1 ASAELDEK
9 KLRLMDEYERRR
21 NDPKRQLNSQI
32 GEDVQ
37 VRVTI
42 AENAEPGV
50 HYWRLQ
56 TKSGLSNPMRFVV
69 GEHAEFNEP
78 EPWRFDL
85 MKFIGLDSN
94 SSSDSR
100 RDQGSSLVTL
110 PATVNGRILPGE
122 VDEFTFEATEGE
134 QVVISVEARHLI
146 PYLADA
152 VPGWFQAVVS
162 LHDPRGQEL
171 AFADDY
177 RFDPDPVLF
186 YKIPRTGEY
195 RLRVRDSIYRGRE
208 DFVYRVT
215 IGELP
220 FLTGIS
226 PLGARA
232 GTEVDLTFH
241 GGNLDEQTK
250 TRHPIPDTAGLIDL
264 FATGP
269 SGRSN
274 AIAFH
279 VDSVPEDK
287 EREDNNRL
295 GAANEIEVPGII
307 NGALT
312 LPGDVDFFRVQG
324 TGNQPMSFEIFGRRL
339 GSPIDANL
347 TVYDD
352 DGKMIAFNDDNENP
366 AAGLTTHHADPR
378 VFIKLPD
385 NGRCFIRVADTQN
398 RYGYANAY
406 RLKVS
411 QEPPRFVLRTTPSSL
426 NAKPGTSARLTVHA
440 LRIDGFDGPVALS
453 LKDAPAGF
461 SLNATI
467 PAGEDMADVSIS
479 VPAEPPSQPTRLTV
493 QGTAEI
499 EGKSVSIDA
508 VPAEDMM
515 QAFIYRHLVPVDA
528 LMVDVRTPPEK
539 PAP

>member
-1 ASAELDEK
+1 
-9 KLRLMDEYERRR
+9 
-21 NDPKRQLNSQI
+21 
-32 GEDVQ
+32 
-37 VRVTI
+37 
-42 AENAEPGV
+42 
-50 HYWRLQ
+50 
-56 TKSGLSNPMRFVV
+56 
-69 GEHAEFNEP
+69 
-78 EPWRFDL
+78 
-85 MKFIGLDSN
+85 
-94 SSSDSR
+94 
-100 RDQGSSLVTL
+100 
-110 PATVNGRILPGE
+110 
-122 VDEFTFEATEGE
+122 
-134 QVVISVEARHLI
+134 
-146 PYLADA
+146 
-152 VPGWFQAVVS
+152 
-162 LHDPRGQEL
+162 
-171 AFADDY
+171 
-177 RFDPDPVLF
+177 
-186 YKIPRTGEY
+186 
-195 RLRVRDSIYRGRE
+195 
-208 DFVYRVT
+208 
-215 IGELP
+215 
-220 FLTGIS
+220 
-226 PLGARA
+226 
-232 GTEVDLTFH
+232 
-241 GGNLDEQTK
+241 
-250 TRHPIPDTAGLIDL
+250 
-264 FATGP
+264 
-269 SGRSN
+269 
-274 AIAFH
+274 
-279 VDSVPEDK
+279 
-287 EREDNNRL
+287 
-295 GAANEIEVPGII
+295 IEVPGII

-312 LPGDVDFFRVQG
+312 LPGDMDFFRVQG

-440 LRIDGFDGPVALS
+440 LRFDGFDGPVALS